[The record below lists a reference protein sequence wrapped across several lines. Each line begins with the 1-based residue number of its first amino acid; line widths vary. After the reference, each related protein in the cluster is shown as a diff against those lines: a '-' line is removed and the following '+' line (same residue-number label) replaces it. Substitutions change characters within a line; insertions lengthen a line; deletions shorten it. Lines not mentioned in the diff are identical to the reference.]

1 MILSCIRMVT
11 VVWIKGGSNYV
22 QMVLSE
28 LKLSERE
35 SLLEKRDF
43 ESEIKNQKWGF

>member
-1 MILSCIRMVT
+1 MET
-11 VVWIKGGSNYV
+11 VVWIKGGSDYV
-22 QMVLSE
+22 QIGLSE
-28 LKLSERE
+28 SKLSERE